1 MRLLL
6 TITAIILT
14 SCSPRQDLA
23 IDPPAS
29 GSITTQAHDL
39 GAVKAAYV
47 QKMAELKIPALEIA
61 FVDNIANL
69 GTAETLNKQLAVL
82 SEFDQKLTSLTTD
95 NLSSCDRIDLEK
107 MRNVVREN
115 IDRGQLGLRYL
126 VQPRPGKMP
135 DSLAGLPL
143 GKEWYGHFLNRWN
156 TAPIDIDQMYRF
168 GETQLAKSVADYD
181 RLVKDM
187 GFAGD
192 PDGLTQHLAKTMQ
205 LAGGEP
211 TEKLFRQKQSIGRK
225 NLSHLFVEDYGV
237 EPVKIKQAAAD
248 ATTPVPG
255 YYRADE
261 KSFYYNV
268 MGKRYPARQADW
280 LFLHEATPG
289 HHFQLTVQAQ
299 ANRCDSP
306 LPDVFFPAYVEG
318 WAAYVET
325 LGPELGLYQTPEAHL
340 AAIEW
345 DMVRSARVA
354 IDVGLNAYGWSDA
367 QALTYWHE
375 NVSGQRDIAPRE
387 IARMKRWPAQVTTYK
402 YGADVFLRMQQL
414 YVIDGENDLR
424 QFHHVALAYGAMPL
438 ATFETLLPE
447 LLASDHQ

>member
-1 MRLLL
+1 MRLLFL
-6 TITAIILT
+6 ISAVILT
-14 SCSPRQDLA
+14 SCSPGQDLVTN
-23 IDPPAS
+23 PPTS
-29 GSITTQAHDL
+29 ISITTQTNDFPNL
-39 GAVKAAYV
+39 KLAYV

-61 FVDNIANL
+61 FIDNIANL

-82 SEFDQKLTSLTTD
+82 SDLDQKLTSLTTD
-95 NLSSCDRIDLEK
+95 NLTTCDRIDLEK
-107 MRNVVREN
+107 MRNIARDN
-115 IDRGQLGLRYL
+115 IDRAQLGLNYL
-126 VQPRPGKMP
+126 AQPRPAEMP

-181 RLVKDM
+181 RLVMEM
-187 GFAGD
+187 GFDGD
-192 PDGLTQHLAKTMQ
+192 PDGLAQHLAKTMQ
-205 LAGGEP
+205 LAGGES
-211 TEKLFRQKQSIGRK
+211 TEKLFRQKQSIVRK

-237 EPVKIKQAAAD
+237 EPAAIKQAPAN

-268 MGKRYPARQADW
+268 MGERYPARQADW

-289 HHFQLTVQAQ
+289 HHFQLTIQAQ

-375 NVSGQRDIAPRE
+375 NVRGQRDIATLE
-387 IARMKRWPAQVTTYK
+387 ITRMKRWPAQVTTYK
-402 YGADVFLRMQQL
+402 YGADVFLRL
-414 YVIDGENDLR
+414 SENYVADGSTDLR
-424 QFHHVALAYGAMPL
+424 QFHHSALIYGAMPL

-447 LLASDHQ
+447 LLQE

>member
-168 GETQLAKSVADYD
+168 GET
-181 RLVKDM
+181 
-187 GFAGD
+187 
-192 PDGLTQHLAKTMQ
+192 
-205 LAGGEP
+205 
-211 TEKLFRQKQSIGRK
+211 
-225 NLSHLFVEDYGV
+225 
-237 EPVKIKQAAAD
+237 
-248 ATTPVPG
+248 
-255 YYRADE
+255 
-261 KSFYYNV
+261 
-268 MGKRYPARQADW
+268 
-280 LFLHEATPG
+280 
-289 HHFQLTVQAQ
+289 
-299 ANRCDSP
+299 
-306 LPDVFFPAYVEG
+306 
-318 WAAYVET
+318 
-325 LGPELGLYQTPEAHL
+325 
-340 AAIEW
+340 
-345 DMVRSARVA
+345 
-354 IDVGLNAYGWSDA
+354 
-367 QALTYWHE
+367 
-375 NVSGQRDIAPRE
+375 
-387 IARMKRWPAQVTTYK
+387 
-402 YGADVFLRMQQL
+402 
-414 YVIDGENDLR
+414 
-424 QFHHVALAYGAMPL
+424 
-438 ATFETLLPE
+438 
-447 LLASDHQ
+447 